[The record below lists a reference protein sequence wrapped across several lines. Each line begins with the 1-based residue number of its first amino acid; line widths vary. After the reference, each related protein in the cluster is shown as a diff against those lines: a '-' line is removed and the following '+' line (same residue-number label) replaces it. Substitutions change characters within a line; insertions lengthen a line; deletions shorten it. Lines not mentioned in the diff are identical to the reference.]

1 MDSVEFL
8 LNDGFW
14 SLLIDKSLYQ
24 NEMIEKKISDFI
36 SDKEEIQELLSQY
49 PEKKEKYYGFLV
61 YAFID
66 VKAQQMSYSFKR
78 ESEEGI
84 ILCFA
89 GKYEGMTPEQITG
102 YKKKIE
108 KFYQNVYGDSVDYVK
123 KMLANGTI
131 EEMLEFVFSD
141 KKHYHNMII
150 FLNGEKEDKYIKN

>member
-8 LNDGFW
+8 LNEDFW

-36 SDKEEIQELLSQY
+36 RDKEEIQKLLSQH

-66 VKAQQMSYSFKR
+66 VKIQQMCYSFKK
-78 ESEEGI
+78 ESE
-84 ILCFA
+84 
-89 GKYEGMTPEQITG
+89 GKYEGMTPDQIAE

-108 KFYQNVYGDSVDYVK
+108 KFYQTVYGDSIENVK
-123 KMLANGTI
+123 KILADGKI
-131 EEMLEFVFSD
+131 EEMLELVFSNE
-141 KKHYHNMII
+141 KHYHNMMV
-150 FLNGEKEDKYIKN
+150 FLNGEKEEKYIKN

>member
-8 LNDGFW
+8 LNEDLW

-36 SDKEEIQELLSQY
+36 RDKEEIQKLLSQN

-66 VKAQQMSYSFKR
+66 VKVQQMSYSFKR
-78 ESEEGI
+78 ESE
-84 ILCFA
+84 
-89 GKYEGMTPEQITG
+89 GKYEGMTPDQIAG

-108 KFYQNVYGDSVDYVK
+108 KFYQNVYGDSIEIVK
-123 KMLANGTI
+123 KILADGAI
-131 EEMLEFVFSD
+131 EEMLELVFSNE
-141 KKHYHNMII
+141 KHYHNMMV
-150 FLNGEKEDKYIKN
+150 FLNGEKEEKYIKN

>member
-8 LNDGFW
+8 LNEDFW

-36 SDKEEIQELLSQY
+36 RDKEEIQELLSQH

-66 VKAQQMSYSFKR
+66 VKVQQMCYSFKR
-78 ESEEGI
+78 ESE
-84 ILCFA
+84 
-89 GKYEGMTPEQITG
+89 GKYEGMTPDQIAG

-108 KFYQNVYGDSVDYVK
+108 KFYQTVYGDSIEIVK
-123 KMLANGTI
+123 KILADGAI
-131 EEMLEFVFSD
+131 EEMLELVFSNE
-141 KKHYHNMII
+141 KHYHNMMI
-150 FLNGEKEDKYIKN
+150 FLNGEKEEKYIKN